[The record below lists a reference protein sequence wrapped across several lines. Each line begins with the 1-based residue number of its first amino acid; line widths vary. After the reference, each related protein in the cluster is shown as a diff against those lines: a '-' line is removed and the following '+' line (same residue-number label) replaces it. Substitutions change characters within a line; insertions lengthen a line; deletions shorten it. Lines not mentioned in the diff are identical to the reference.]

1 MMPIRS
7 NVAAETLLKTR
18 IGRSFAAIGEFD
30 FLDARSVDREVRPQT
45 LKSLRRDSA
54 GP

>member
-18 IGRSFAAIGEFD
+18 VGRSFAAIGEFD
-30 FLDARSVDREVRPQT
+30 ALNTGSSDFP
-45 LKSLRRDSA
+45 
-54 GP
+54 